1 MEGAGEG
8 LGEGTWNG
16 GFRAVLWEGALGRG
30 GGERSHVSVSCCG
43 LRADARRGLERQ
55 TPVGAARASARR
67 SERGWAAGAAGARGR
82 VPFESGKR
90 LSWFLN

>member
-30 GGERSHVSVSCCG
+30 GRRALSRVREL
-43 LRADARRGLERQ
+43 LRAEG
-55 TPVGAARASARR
+55 GRA
-67 SERGWAAGAAGARGR
+67 EGAGAPDTCWGCACVCQALREGLGGG
-82 VPFESGKR
+82 SGWR
-90 LSWFLN
+90 PWPSTL